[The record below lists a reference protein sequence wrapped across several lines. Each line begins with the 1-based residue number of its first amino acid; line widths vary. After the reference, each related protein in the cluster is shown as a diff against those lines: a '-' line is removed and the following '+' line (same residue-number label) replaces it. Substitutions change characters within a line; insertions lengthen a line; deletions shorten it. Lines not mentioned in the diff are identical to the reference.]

1 MAHFDNRV
9 ALITGGGSG
18 IGQASAVT
26 FAERGADVVIL
37 DINADGADETVQKV
51 NALGRRAKAIEVDV
65 ADVKAVHEA
74 VEEAEAHFG
83 HIDVLLNNA
92 GIGSDRCPLEDVTE
106 DLFDRMFGVHV
117 KATVFTTQAVIP
129 GMKERGFGKVVNISS
144 IQAMS
149 AYANGATY
157 NGAKGAILAISKG
170 WAKEFSPWKINV
182 NIVAPGHCLTPM
194 PISRG
199 DTPEILAEK
208 AKSVP
213 FGRYGTAEEMAYS
226 IAFLCSPEAEFITG
240 QVISPNGGFSIVGI

>member
-1 MAHFDNRV
+1 MPHFDNRV

-83 HIDVLLNNA
+83 HIDLLLNNA

-129 GMKERGFGKVVNISS
+129 GMKERGFGKIVNISS

>member
-83 HIDVLLNNA
+83 HIDLLLNNA

-129 GMKERGFGKVVNISS
+129 GMKERGFGKIVNISS

>member
-1 MAHFDNRV
+1 MPHFDNRV

-83 HIDVLLNNA
+83 HIDLLLNNA

-240 QVISPNGGFSIVGI
+240 QVISPNGGLSIVGI

>member
-26 FAERGADVVIL
+26 FAERGADIVIF
-37 DINADGADETVQKV
+37 DVNAAGADETVSRV
-51 NALGRRAKAIEVDV
+51 NALGRQAKSIVVDIS
-65 ADVKAVHEA
+65 DVTAVQAA
-74 VEEAEAHFG
+74 VKEAESHFG
-83 HIDVLLNNA
+83 HIDVLVNNA
-92 GIGSDRCPLEDVTE
+92 GIGSDRCPLEEVTE
-106 DLFDRMFGVHV
+106 DLFERMFGVHV

-129 GMKERGFGKVVNISS
+129 GMKERGFGKIVNISS

-149 AYANGATY
+149 AYANSVTY

-182 NIVAPGHCLTPM
+182 NIVAPGHCMTPM
-194 PISRG
+194 PIGRG

-213 FGRYGTAEEMAYS
+213 FGRYGTPEEMAYA

>member
-1 MAHFDNRV
+1 MPHFDNRV

-26 FAERGADVVIL
+26 FAERGADVVVL

-83 HIDVLLNNA
+83 HIDLLLNNA

-129 GMKERGFGKVVNISS
+129 GMKERGFGKIVNISS

>member
-1 MAHFDNRV
+1 VAHFDNRV

>member
-1 MAHFDNRV
+1 VPHFDNRV

-83 HIDVLLNNA
+83 HIDLLLNNA

-129 GMKERGFGKVVNISS
+129 GMKERGFGKIVNISS